1 MPFPSALSN
10 RASRPLRREGSRDAR
25 TETESSGGVSSSQL
39 ANRPVGGLRETL
51 SPSPEDHITYG
62 NGDGPTHPDAC
73 EQAVRSSG
81 RHGGGELERTSRS
94 LRTFVPGE
102 GDCVKL
108 VGDVCA
114 KISHR
119 ETEGPRA
126 RQIPRGTVGP
136 DDRADRTERELN
148 KSARMVSKGD
158 ELPVENGGSGIDRG
172 GREAANLQPDL
183 PFRVSQ
189 ITIAPIVI
197 RNVRKA
203 ERVSRNPGVPSRDAG
218 VVDRLTHPALARLDR
233 VPQDSGASFIVR
245 DLGAVVHIKSK
256 TQVETGVAA
265 GGDTAAAPAIPLLGR
280 VHEAPIRTRIVGNMS
295 HPAGIDPDPG
305 KPACVWRR
313 IHHPASPSDARL
325 LSEEECPIAIIRD
338 VWPVERIE
346 GEVRVAGRKRCM
358 VDDLDGPLG
367 PIPSRIAQRSIE
379 TRVGDGGP
387 SRGIEGESI
396 ERNGRVKASP
406 GPGISRFDR
415 PSERGGRRPGVDD
428 EGLHTGE
435 GAGRCQR
442 CENREQVSRAR
453 ASSLL
458 DEPRRHRRCEARGP
472 NEDSLRQKSLRPPT
486 DRSIA

>member
-25 TETESSGGVSSSQL
+25 TETESSGGVTSSKL
-39 ANRPVGGLRETL
+39 ANRPVGGFREAL
-51 SPSPEDHITYG
+51 SPTPEGRITYG

-81 RHGGGELERTSRS
+81 RHGGGELERTSRA

-172 GREAANLQPDL
+172 GREAANLQPDF

-256 TQVETGVAA
+256 TQVETGVAP
-265 GGDTAAAPAIPLLGR
+265 GVDNAAAPAIPLLGR

-313 IHHPASPSDARL
+313 IHDRACL
-325 LSEEECPIAIIRD
+325 L
-338 VWPVERIE
+338 V
-346 GEVRVAGRKRCM
+346 EVRRFDRAIRSNHHARVTGKNSRPGDDFRTPVAADSTGQ
-358 VDDLDGPLG
+358 LDGPTCG
-367 PIPSRIAQRSIE
+367 VDVRDHRSA
-379 TRVGDGGP
+379 
-387 SRGIEGESI
+387 ESV
-396 ERNGRVKASP
+396 ERNGCVKASP
-406 GPGISRFDR
+406 GTGISRFDR
-415 PSERGGRRPGVDD
+415 PSERGGRRPGVDN

-435 GAGRCQR
+435 DAGRCQR
-442 CENREQVSRAR
+442 CENRKQVSRAR

-458 DEPRRHRRCEARGP
+458 DEPRRHWRCEARRP
-472 NEDSLRQKSLRPPT
+472 NEDSLREKSLRQPA
-486 DRSIA
+486 DRSIVQSRAKGAPT